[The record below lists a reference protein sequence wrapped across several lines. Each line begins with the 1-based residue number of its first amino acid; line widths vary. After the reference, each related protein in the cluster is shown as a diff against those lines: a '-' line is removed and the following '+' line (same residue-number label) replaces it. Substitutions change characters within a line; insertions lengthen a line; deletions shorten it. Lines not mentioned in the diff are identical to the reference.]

1 MPFKIKNFLSF
12 FKKKA
17 ELLYFLLKPIYEKS
31 CRRRG
36 RRYSRGLLEQI
47 AITLYKLR
55 FNLPVRALESLFG
68 VDSVTISRIVLRVV
82 KWMNQL
88 NFKMPVENSDNNWI
102 VDSTLLRTARQ
113 KSGSAFTGYKH
124 FDGIKIQIVIDS
136 TNKIIQAVSNPY
148 PANWHDKRIFLA
160 EWKKVSNKINRGFSI
175 LGDKAYVGLESYG
188 VEVPKK
194 RNELQYK
201 ANPALAQQGNRELS
215 RKRVKVEHIFAWLK
229 NFRIGFNNYY
239 YSVDKIGKFVKSLI
253 NLYNC
258 EQLIKLGELKI

>member
-1 MPFKIKNFLSF
+1 M
-12 FKKKA
+12 
-17 ELLYFLLKPIYEKS
+17 
-31 CRRRG
+31 
-36 RRYSRGLLEQI
+36 
-47 AITLYKLR
+47 
-55 FNLPVRALESLFG
+55 PVRALESLFG

-82 KWMNQL
+82 DWMNQL
-88 NFKMPVENSDNNWI
+88 DLIIPQGKSEHPWI

-124 FDGIKIQIVIDS
+124 FDGIKIQILIDS
-136 TNKIIQAVSNPY
+136 TNKIIQTVSNPY

-160 EWKKVSNKINRGFSI
+160 EFGKLEKQIHEGLII
-175 LGDKAYVGLESYG
+175 LGDKAYVGLDKYG

-201 ANPALAQQGNRELS
+201 ANPALAKQQNRELS
-215 RKRVKVEHIFAWLK
+215 RKRVMVEHIFAWLK

-258 EQLIKLGELKI
+258 EQLIKLGEIQI